1 MKVEYR
7 IKMEIKTAYEIDD
20 FTELK
25 SGHEYARDVAEFIA
39 DEVTVAGGS
48 MVVEIL
54 ETELHAK

>member
-7 IKMEIKTAYEIDD
+7 IKMEIKSSYEIDN

-39 DEVTVAGGS
+39 DEVAVAGGVL
-48 MVVEIL
+48 VVDIL